1 MDEGGDVLR
10 GGGDGLE
17 SGSEVLSG
25 EELRACAFG
34 GEEGRDAADGVV
46 ELGDE
51 DGGVEMKCARNV
63 GE

>member
-1 MDEGGDVLR
+1 M
-10 GGGDGLE
+10 
-17 SGSEVLSG
+17 LSG

-46 ELGDE
+46 ELGNE
-51 DGGVEMKCARNV
+51 DGGVEMKRARNV